1 MTLFVLDAAKFLESI
16 SRLLC
21 CEPFYAVRLFFYL
34 TICYPNSP
42 KDQVKLV
49 DDRLP
54 FVISHAH
61 LVAHKLLDCCYCNV
75 GCIAII
81 R

>member
-16 SRLLC
+16 SITMLRAFLC
-21 CEPFYAVRLFFYL
+21 CSVVLLFNDLLPELSQRSSETRGRSL
-34 TICYPNSP
+34 T
-42 KDQVKLV
+42 
-49 DDRLP
+49 
-54 FVISHAH
+54 VISHAR

-75 GCIAII
+75 GCVAII